1 MLIRIVNIF
10 LSFLLPVAIILIN
23 NAAVISYFDIY
34 LVLKIVIIFS
44 IFALIPYLFSFVRN
58 SRYDLFVL
66 IFISLTSLI
75 SLISYDII
83 TFTYKQTIGIWI
95 ILLSITLVTLKYRSF
110 KNSLLLSNFL
120 GVFIIS
126 SFVIYF
132 VNSTPLSNN
141 NNYLKNKKEIFVQT
155 SEDYILN
162 KSENFFFIIFDGF
175 PRISN
180 LDKIGYDTSKLRNL
194 FKKYNLYLFE
204 NTKSSYLDSQKSI
217 SSTMNLSLIEENIK
231 LDKKNYYKF
240 INDSKLLEIFRQ
252 NGYKI
257 NWFPNDLTM
266 SKCPLD
272 KDVNCFPGKH
282 KIHIFNKEIVK
293 FYFQMFL
300 VQPYWI
306 EKANMY
312 YVNKI
317 IKKDKILFHLDIV
330 TEFVKNNKNINK
342 QFIFA
347 HIMSPHPPYILNS
360 KCGLQKFGLKYV
372 LHDEKSFLNQ
382 IDCINLQF
390 ERFFKEISEK
400 MPNSN
405 LFIHSDHG
413 TTLINLDDM
422 YGEENYQ
429 NFILVNKPLLCD
441 YKNIKNKIN
450 FEILRSV
457 LNCI

>member
-272 KDVNCFPGKH
+272 KDVNCFP
-282 KIHIFNKEIVK
+282 
-293 FYFQMFL
+293 
-300 VQPYWI
+300 
-306 EKANMY
+306 
-312 YVNKI
+312 VNTK
-317 IKKDKILFHLDIV
+317 
-330 TEFVKNNKNINK
+330 
-342 QFIFA
+342 FIF
-347 HIMSPHPPYILNS
+347 LT
-360 KCGLQKFGLKYV
+360 KK
-372 LHDEKSFLNQ
+372 
-382 IDCINLQF
+382 
-390 ERFFKEISEK
+390 
-400 MPNSN
+400 
-405 LFIHSDHG
+405 
-413 TTLINLDDM
+413 
-422 YGEENYQ
+422 
-429 NFILVNKPLLCD
+429 
-441 YKNIKNKIN
+441 
-450 FEILRSV
+450 
-457 LNCI
+457 